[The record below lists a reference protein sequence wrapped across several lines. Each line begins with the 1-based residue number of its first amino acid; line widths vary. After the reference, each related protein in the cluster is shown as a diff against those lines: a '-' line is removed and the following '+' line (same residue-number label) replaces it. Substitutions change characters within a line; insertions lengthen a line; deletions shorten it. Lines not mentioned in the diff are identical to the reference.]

1 MSKKGIEEAIK
12 EAHEA
17 ADEAIDELQEDITEA
32 RNSVMEWLHT
42 ERTFK
47 QAELLV
53 AGLGIVAI
61 IWTVGSM

>member
-1 MSKKGIEEAIK
+1 MSKKSIEEAIK
-12 EAHEA
+12 EAHDA

-53 AGLGIVAI
+53 AGIGVIAI
-61 IWTVGSM
+61 IWAVGSI

>member
-1 MSKKGIEEAIK
+1 MAKKSIEEAIK
-12 EAHEA
+12 EAHDA

-53 AGLGIVAI
+53 AGIGVVAL
-61 IWTVGSM
+61 IWAVGSI

>member
-1 MSKKGIEEAIK
+1 MAKDKIEKAIK
-12 EAHEA
+12 EAHDA
-17 ADEAIDELQEDITEA
+17 ADEAIDELQEEITEA

-53 AGLGIVAI
+53 VGIGI
-61 IWTVGSM
+61 IAVIWAVGSM

>member
-1 MSKKGIEEAIK
+1 MAKDKIEEAIK

-17 ADEAIDELQEDITEA
+17 ADEAIDELQEDIAEA

-53 AGLGIVAI
+53 AGIGVVAL
-61 IWTVGSM
+61 IWAVGSV

>member
-1 MSKKGIEEAIK
+1 MARDKIEKAIK
-12 EAHEA
+12 EAHDA
-17 ADEAIDELQEDITEA
+17 ADEAIDELQEELTDA

-53 AGLGIVAI
+53 AGIGIIAV
-61 IWTVGSM
+61 IWAVGSM

>member
-1 MSKKGIEEAIK
+1 MAKDKIEKAIK
-12 EAHEA
+12 EAHDA
-17 ADEAIDELQEDITEA
+17 ADEAIDELQEELTDA

-53 AGLGIVAI
+53 AGIGIIAV
-61 IWTVGSM
+61 IWAVGSM

>member
-1 MSKKGIEEAIK
+1 MAKKGIEEAIK

-17 ADEAIDELQEDITEA
+17 ADEAIDELQEELTDA

-42 ERTFK
+42 ERTYK

-53 AGLGIVAI
+53 FGVGILAI
-61 IWTVGSM
+61 IWAVGSL

>member
-1 MSKKGIEEAIK
+1 MAKKGIEEAIK

-53 AGLGIVAI
+53 AGLGVLAV

>member
-1 MSKKGIEEAIK
+1 MAKKNIEDAIK

-53 AGLGIVAI
+53 VGLGILAV
-61 IWTVGSM
+61 IWTVGNM